1 MQVVTYVSD
10 IILLDINGYSS
21 LSTELQL
28 ESALYITSQL
38 NAGLNF
44 LLAQVNRQANE
55 IVLGFI
61 PTGDGFYVILRPAL
75 AGYGIFLAI
84 TLRAVLL
91 MKRSGHKLPFSGVRL
106 AVHNGEIAPFTDIV
120 GKPNFV
126 GGGLNS
132 CTRLLS
138 ARAEH
143 SPDPSIPMDKNSIV
157 VSDTAYHRFRALCGD
172 DTEMNDF
179 LASMQYKETDWF
191 EISDKHGNV
200 RRVRFVE
207 ASHYAAIELP

>member
-1 MQVVTYVSD
+1 VQVVTDVSD
-10 IILLDINGYSS
+10 IVLVDINGYSS

-38 NAGLNF
+38 NAALNF
-44 LLAQVNRQANE
+44 LLTQANRQANE

-61 PTGDGFYVILRPAL
+61 PTGDGFYVVLSPPL

-84 TLRAVLL
+84 TLRASLL

-120 GKPNFV
+120 GKANFV
-126 GGGLNS
+126 GEGLNS

-143 SPDPSIPMDKNSIV
+143 SPDPSIPVDENTIV
-157 VSDTAYHRFRALCGD
+157 VSDAAYHQFRALCGD
-172 DTEMNDF
+172 NTEMNDF
-179 LASMQYKETDWF
+179 LASIQYAETDWF

-200 RRVRFVE
+200 HRLRFVE